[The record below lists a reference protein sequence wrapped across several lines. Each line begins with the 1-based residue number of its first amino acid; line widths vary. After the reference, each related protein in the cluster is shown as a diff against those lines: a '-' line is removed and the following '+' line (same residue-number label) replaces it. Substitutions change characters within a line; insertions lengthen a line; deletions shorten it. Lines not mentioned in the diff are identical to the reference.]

1 MTKWEASIGVTMLR
15 QLAVALACLV
25 ASLNAAVAEAITVG
39 SKNFTEQF
47 VVAEIYA
54 GALEAEGFK
63 VRRRLNLGAT
73 LVAHEALK
81 AGAIDLYPEYTG
93 TGLLAVMKAPA
104 DTDPDRVLAKVR
116 SYYEKEF
123 GLTWLTPSRIN
134 NGNAILVRKDTAQ
147 KFSLTS
153 LTDLAKVAPKLR
165 LGGGSEFFDRFDG
178 VPGLKQVYGIAFGE
192 SRQFAALRLRYDAL
206 AGGQAD
212 VTNGFTTDWQI
223 AAGTYVVLDDDRHL
237 FPPYFLAPVVRRT
250 IADNPRI
257 VAVLDRVNA
266 RLDTAVMQ
274 RLNRQVEVE
283 KKEPRKVAA
292 AFLTAEGL
300 VKQP

>member
-1 MTKWEASIGVTMLR
+1 MIRRLVLALTCLLGALR
-15 QLAVALACLV
+15 PALAETV
-25 ASLNAAVAEAITVG
+25 TVG

-54 GALEAEGFK
+54 GALEAEGFT

-93 TGLLAVMKAPA
+93 TGLLAVMKAPPE
-104 DTDPDRVLAKVR
+104 TDPERVLAKVR
-116 SYYEKEF
+116 AHYEKEF
-123 GLTWLTPSRIN
+123 GLTWLTPSRVN
-134 NGNAILVRKDTAQ
+134 NGNAILVRKETAEQ
-147 KFSLTS
+147 YGLKTLS
-153 LTDLAKVAPKLR
+153 DLARAAPKLK
-165 LGGGSEFFDRFDG
+165 LGGGSEFFDRYDG
-178 VPGLKQVYGIAFGE
+178 VPGLRQVYGIAFGD

-206 AGGQAD
+206 SGGQAD

-223 AAGTYVVLDDDRHL
+223 SSGRYVVLGDDRHL
-237 FPPYFLAPVVRRT
+237 FPPYFLAPVVRLAVAR
-250 IADNPRI
+250 NPRL

-274 RLNRQVEVE
+274 ELNRQVEVD

-292 AFLTAEGL
+292 AFLAAQGL
-300 VKQP
+300 ARRP

>member
-1 MTKWEASIGVTMLR
+1 MRRL
-15 QLAVALACLV
+15 VALLLFFALGGM
-25 ASLNAAVAEAITVG
+25 ARAETVTIG

-47 VVAEIYA
+47 IVAELYA
-54 GALEAEGFK
+54 GALEAEGFTVK
-63 VRRRLNLGAT
+63 RRLNLGAT

-104 DTDPDRVLAKVR
+104 DTDPDRVLTKVR
-116 SYYEKEF
+116 AYYEKEF
-123 GLTWLTPSRIN
+123 GLTWLTPSRVN
-134 NGNAILVRKDTAQ
+134 NGNALLVRRETAQ
-147 KFSLTS
+147 RYGLKTLS
-153 LTDLAKVAPKLR
+153 DLAKVAPRLK

-223 AAGTYVVLDDDRHL
+223 AAGTYVVLDDDKHL
-237 FPPYFLAPVVRRT
+237 FPPYFLAPVIRMSVAR
-250 IADNPRI
+250 NPRL

-266 RLDTAVMQ
+266 KLDTATMQ
-274 RLNRQVEVE
+274 ELNRQVEVD

-292 AFLTAEGL
+292 AYLAAQGL
-300 VKQP
+300 GAKP